1 MLASYTHVQYTYC
14 RRRCIATLARSLT
27 MIAIA
32 TRKPRWP
39 LLAPNRDPVGHQGSD
54 RNSCVAFVHGSTTSN
69 VLRSR
74 VCMHAYEYLGIE
86 RSAATPRASR
96 ACTSIFPIEDFNSTT
111 TSTRSNFE
119 TPPGSDPA
127 YQCRC
132 ALLPCAIDRRPS
144 SSRPAGNHM
153 AAIAWIMDADVDD
166 AWSLPS
172 MRP

>member
-127 YQCRC
+127 FAHCSP
-132 ALLPCAIDRRPS
+132 APLIVVRRRAG
-144 SSRPAGNHM
+144 RPAGNHM